1 MMPTPLL
8 IGLGVVGS
16 VAAVNVAWRFA
27 SRRAS
32 LPCPV
37 WLRWF
42 VELDNPFTST
52 NRSDVIVHLLGLRP
66 GMRVL
71 DVGCGPGRVTVPIAR
86 AVGPD
91 GEVVA
96 IDVQP
101 GMLKRARQRA
111 DAEGLTNVR
120 FLQTHVGHGALDVQP
135 ADRAVLVT
143 VLGEIPDREAA
154 LQAIFD
160 ALKPGGYLSVTEI
173 VFDPHFQT
181 RATVTRLAQAI
192 GFRDKAFYGNRIA
205 YTLHLEKRR

>member
-1 MMPTPLL
+1 MATPLL

-16 VAAVNVAWRFA
+16 LVAASVAWRFA
-27 SRRAS
+27 SRRQS

-37 WLRWF
+37 WLRWL

-52 NRSDVIVHLLGLRP
+52 NRSNVIVQQLDLRP

-71 DVGCGPGRVTVPIAR
+71 DVGCGPGRVTIPIAR

-91 GEVVA
+91 GGVDA

-101 GMLKRARQRA
+101 GMLARAAQRA
-111 DAEGLTNVR
+111 AAANVGNIR
-120 FLQTHVGHGALDVQP
+120 FLQTHVGDGGLDVQP
-135 ADRAVLVT
+135 ADRAILVT

-154 LQAIFD
+154 LRAIFD
-160 ALKPGGYLSVTEI
+160 ALKPGGFLSVTEI

-181 RATVTRLAQAI
+181 RATVTRLALAA
-192 GFRDKAFYGNRIA
+192 GFRERAFYGNRIA
-205 YTLHLEKRR
+205 YSMHLEKSA